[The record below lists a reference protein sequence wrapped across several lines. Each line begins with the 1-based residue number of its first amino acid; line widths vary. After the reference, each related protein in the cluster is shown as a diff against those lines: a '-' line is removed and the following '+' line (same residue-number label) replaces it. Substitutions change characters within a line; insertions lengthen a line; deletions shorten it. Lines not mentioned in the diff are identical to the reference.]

1 MHINMMATENYWER
15 RRTWARDPFAG
26 ILDMDLA
33 GRMVV
38 AQEAGRESGN
48 HVFFVVNVGHRH
60 GLCVDVVRKCL
71 VAYPRESVS
80 NELHRDSRNVER
92 KVDDVK
98 KAERGTYEDRDQTK

>member
-1 MHINMMATENYWER
+1 
-15 RRTWARDPFAG
+15 
-26 ILDMDLA
+26 MDLA

-38 AQEAGRESGN
+38 AQEAGRQSGH